1 MRRFIKEELLFT
13 IFLIAL
19 FLVLA
24 VLSIVLIEG
33 ERRRNV
39 ILLEYEAERLAS
51 ALFESYQGNGYL
63 DDRAFGDEVAGFGI
77 YRPSGQAVVNSG
89 SAPSYFESPGADLKS
104 VIFQFNRENDSLVL
118 IRKLGFFSER
128 MPMMRMHGMMSRRMG
143 PSQFLFLEVNTKGY
157 WAKQRLYRLGLLVVP
172 FFIALI
178 TVLVGYF
185 YRKNSIYRKKIES
198 QRHLVKLG
206 EIARTLSHE
215 IKNPLSAIRIQ
226 TGILKKELPGEKIK
240 DLRIIEEEVR
250 RLSLLT
256 DRIGEF
262 LRNPLGKPEAID
274 LDRFLQNLIL
284 RFYGEIEYDNL
295 SDSGILI
302 LFDRERLRSVLEN
315 LIKNAVESNDAGN
328 RVEVRL
334 NHTRSWVEI
343 SILDRGAGIPP
354 DLQEKIFDPF
364 FTSKIKGS
372 GIGLSISKRFVEA
385 AGGKLALSSRQGGGT
400 EAVITLKRET

>member
-1 MRRFIKEELLFT
+1 MKRFIKEELLFT
-13 IFLIAL
+13 VFLIAL
-19 FLVLA
+19 FLALT

-33 ERRRNV
+33 ERRRNS
-39 ILLEYEAERLAS
+39 ILLEYEAEKLAS
-51 ALFESYQGNGYL
+51 ALFESYRENGYL
-63 DDRAFGDEVAGFGI
+63 DEQAFGDEVAGFGI
-77 YRPSGQAVVNSG
+77 YHPSGQPDINFG
-89 SAPSYFESPGADLKS
+89 SAPSYFEARNADLKS
-104 VIFQFNRENDSLVL
+104 AIFKFNKEKDSLIL
-118 IRKLGFFSER
+118 IRRLGFFPER
-128 MPMMRMHGMMSRRMG
+128 MPMMRMHGMMGQRMG

-157 WAKQRLYRLGLLVVP
+157 WARQRLYRLGLLFLPLV
-172 FFIALI
+172 IALV

-185 YRKNSIYRKKIES
+185 YRKNSAYRKKIES
-198 QRHLVKLG
+198 QKHLVQLG

-226 TGILKKELPGEKIK
+226 TGILKRELPAEKIN
-240 DLRIIEEEVR
+240 DLGIIEEEVQ

-262 LRNPLGKPEAID
+262 LRNPLGNPEAID
-274 LDRFLQNLIL
+274 TDRFLQNLIS
-284 RFYGEIEYDNL
+284 RFKGEIEYAN
-295 SDSGILI
+295 SSGGEIFVR
-302 LFDRERLRSVLEN
+302 FDRERLRSVLEN
-315 LIKNAVESNDAGN
+315 LIKNAVESGGEDN

-334 NHTRSWVEI
+334 SHTKNWVEI
-343 SILDRGAGIPP
+343 SILDRGEGISP

-400 EAVITLKRET
+400 EAVITLKRKT